1 MSSVILLPF
10 KRGRAATTDHVT
22 SILMPLAKVMLS
34 ERRRFDF
41 SPGARGW
48 CYVLEGL
55 GLCSKGDFA
64 KVQERITRCRKLG
77 LLPLN
82 ICAVDDTRE
91 SRGGGAW
98 SHAATPVE
106 FLAHEISGLINKYR
120 ACNTLDV
127 YQFNIEVLVEKL
139 DLVGL
144 FQRVLW
150 EFGVPVICTRGSN
163 DLHSRAGILQRA
175 ASTALP
181 TVVLA
186 FGDHDPGGLSIIGHT
201 LDNLAECLVA
211 ADVDPNVMDRVT
223 VVRAGLLR
231 DDIEAL
237 GLAWIDGL
245 ETSAGGDLASPSHA
259 QHCNSDVQAYL
270 TAFGAR
276 KCEANA
282 LIARPREAAQ
292 LLRRELLRYVSEDEV
307 AEVWRRNV
315 EADKILA
322 GLVRQAVAFV
332 GALGAAPRGEAP

>member
-1 MSSVILLPF
+1 MSPILLPF
-10 KRGRAATTDHVT
+10 NRGRAATEAHVREV
-22 SILMPLAKVMLS
+22 LRPLADAIRR
-34 ERRRFDF
+34 ERERFNF

-91 SRGGGAW
+91 SQGGGAW
-98 SHAATPVE
+98 AYDLTPAE
-106 FLAHEISGLINKYR
+106 FLARAINGLRTRYR

-127 YQFNIEVLVEKL
+127 YRFNVEVLVEKL

-144 FQRVLW
+144 FQRVLY

-163 DLHSRAGILQRA
+163 DMHSRAGILQRA

-186 FGDHDPGGLSIIGHT
+186 FGDHDPGGLSIISHT
-201 LDNLAECLVA
+201 RDNLAECVVA
-211 ADVDPNVMDRVT
+211 AEVDASVIDRVS

-231 DDIEAL
+231 KDVEAL
-237 GLAWIDGL
+237 GLTWIDGL
-245 ETSAGGDLASPSHA
+245 ETSAGGDLASPSHP
-259 QHCNSDVQAYL
+259 QHRNADVQAYL
-270 TAFGAR
+270 AEFGPR

-282 LIARPREAAQ
+282 LIARPTEAAEV
-292 LLRRELLRYVSEDEV
+292 LRRELLKYISASEV
-307 AEVWRRNV
+307 AEVRRRNG
-315 EADKILA
+315 EANKIVA
-322 GLVRQAVAFV
+322 GLVVRAVEFV
-332 GALGAAPRGEAP
+332 ESLEEGDAP